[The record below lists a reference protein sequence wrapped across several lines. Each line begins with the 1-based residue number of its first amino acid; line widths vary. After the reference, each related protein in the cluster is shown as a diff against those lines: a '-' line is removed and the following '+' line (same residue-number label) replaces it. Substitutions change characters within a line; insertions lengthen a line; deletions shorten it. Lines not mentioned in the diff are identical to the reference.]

1 LKQFTQTTLQPPL
14 VDLNHALVM
23 EAVERLGLARLTID
37 VDGSVVG
44 AKVAWAF
51 WGFNPHHR
59 KDLSYYPLR
68 DVLSW
73 LRRQHRRGERR
84 QHRCSRGLGRGRRWS
99 LARGGRGWRAVAY
112 NLAISCAG
120 WFCRSPSRVGP

>member
-1 LKQFTQTTLQPPL
+1 VKQFTQTTLQPL
-14 VDLNHALVM
+14 VELNHALVM

-37 VDGSVVG
+37 VDGSVVRTG

-51 WGFNPHHR
+51 RGFNPHHR

-99 LARGGRGWRAVAY
+99 LARGGRGRRAVRPG
-112 NLAISCAG
+112 G

>member
-1 LKQFTQTTLQPPL
+1 MKQFTQTTLQPL

-37 VDGSVVG
+37 VDGSLVRTG

-51 WGFNPHHR
+51 RGFNPHHR
-59 KDLSYYPLR
+59 KDFSYYPLR
-68 DVLSW
+68 GDVLSW

-84 QHRCSRGLGRGRRWS
+84 
-99 LARGGRGWRAVAY
+99 
-112 NLAISCAG
+112 
-120 WFCRSPSRVGP
+120 

>member
-1 LKQFTQTTLQPPL
+1 LLKQFTQTTLQPL

-23 EAVERLGLARLTID
+23 EAVERLGLARLMID
-37 VDGSVVG
+37 VDGSVVRTG

-51 WGFNPHHR
+51 RGFNPHQR

-73 LRRQHRRGERR
+73 LRA
-84 QHRCSRGLGRGRRWS
+84 STAVVIDAS
-99 LARGGRGWRAVAY
+99 TAVRGG
-112 NLAISCAG
+112 
-120 WFCRSPSRVGP
+120 